1 MGDEP
6 LQRIAYYN
14 INSKMNKLIEDK
26 SFEDKKSKKA
36 EKKNKKIII

>member
-6 LQRIAYYN
+6 LPRMVYYN

-26 SFEDKKSKKA
+26 SFEDKSKKA